1 MYECLWIGMNLYIT
15 NFYFFL
21 TAVLKEASVCV
32 SLTRDYLEVCVLLGD
47 PVQFSLASLYLNF
60 FKYKTTLILKC
71 FEFWWKITHVMKSL
85 ISPRLAKQVFLLFFC
100 LMFRTWYI
108 LFLRL
113 VLGCCIFAR
122 REIVPICSS
131 PLCNAATFLRV
142 YCILIII

>member
-21 TAVLKEASVCV
+21 TDVLKEASVCV
-32 SLTRDYLEVCVLLGD
+32 SLTRDYLEVCLLLGD

-113 VLGCCIFAR
+113 VSGCCIFAR

-131 PLCNAATFLRV
+131 PLCNAATF
-142 YCILIII
+142 